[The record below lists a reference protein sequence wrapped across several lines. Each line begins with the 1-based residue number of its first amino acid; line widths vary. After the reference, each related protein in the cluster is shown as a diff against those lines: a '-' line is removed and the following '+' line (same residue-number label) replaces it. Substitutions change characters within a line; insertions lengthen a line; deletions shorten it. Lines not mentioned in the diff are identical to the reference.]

1 MCGVVMAMFA
11 LYQAARRYAIRC
23 LRRVFRFDPAAICL
37 ALAFVFSTAVG
48 AMAQSITITAD
59 AGPDRTVASGAT
71 VTLDGSGST
80 ASDGT
85 TLYYIWIIFDDSAEH
100 VPGFSSR
107 SGKVQTFTAPN
118 LEPGAADVTISFI
131 LQVRDRPGFI
141 GGVSSGDTVTITV
154 EAPNANPVAEAG
166 EPQTVD
172 SGATVQL
179 EGSGADMGGTIATY
193 AWTRTGG
200 TMGGM
205 VTFSDATIARPTFTA
220 DTLAAGADD
229 VTHILTLTVTDN
241 DGATH
246 ADTVTITVEAPNAN
260 PVAEA
265 GEPQTVD
272 SGATVQLEG
281 SGADMGGTIAT
292 YAWTRTGGTMGG
304 MVTFSDATI
313 ARPTFTADTLAAG
326 ADDVT
331 HILTLTVTDN
341 DGATHADTVT
351 ITVEAPNANP
361 VAEAGEPQTVDSGA
375 TVQLEGSGADMGGT
389 IATYAWTRTGGT
401 MGGMVTFSDAT
412 IARPTFTADT
422 LAAGADD
429 VTHILTLTVTDN
441 DGATHA
447 DTVTITVEAPDAV
460 PNANPVAEAGEP
472 QTVDSGAT
480 VQLEGSGA
488 DMGGTI
494 ATYAW
499 TRTGGTMGGMVTFSD
514 ATIARPTFTA
524 DTLAAGADD
533 VTHILTLTVTDND
546 GATHAD
552 TVTITVEAPNANPV
566 AEAGE
571 PQTVDSGATVQL
583 EGSGAD
589 MGGTIATYAWTRTGG
604 TMGGMV
610 TFSDATIAR
619 PTFTADTLAAGAD
632 DVTHILTLTVT
643 DNDGAT
649 HADTVTITVEAPNAN
664 PVAEAG
670 EPQTVDSGATV
681 QLEGS
686 GADMGGTIATYA
698 WTRTGGTMGGMVTF
712 SDATIARPT
721 FTADTLAAGADDVTH
736 ILTLTV
742 TDNDGA
748 THADTVTITVE
759 APDAVPNANPVA
771 EAGEPQTVD
780 SGATV
785 QLEGSGADMGG
796 TIATYAWTRT
806 GGTMGG
812 MVTFSDATIARP
824 TFTADTL
831 AAGADDVTHILTLTV
846 TDNDGATHADTVTI
860 TVEAPNANPVA
871 EAGEPQTVDSGATV
885 QLEGSGADMGGT
897 IATYAWTR
905 TGGTMGGM
913 VTFSDATIARPTFTA
928 DTLAAGA
935 DDVTHILTLTV
946 TDNDGATHADTVT
959 ITVEAPN
966 ANPVAEAGE
975 PQTVD
980 SGATVQLEGSG
991 ADMGGTIATYA
1002 WTRTGGTMG
1011 GMVTFSDATIARPT
1025 FTADTLAAGADDV
1038 THILTLTVTD
1048 NDGATHADTVTITVE
1063 APNANPVAE
1072 AGEPQTVDSGATVQL
1087 EGSGADMGGTI
1098 ATYAWTRTGGT
1109 MGGMVTFSDATI
1121 ARPTFTAD
1129 TLAAGADDVTHILT
1143 LTVTDNDGATHAD
1156 TVTITVEAPDAVP
1169 NANPVAEAGE
1179 PQTVDSGATV
1189 QLEGSGADM
1198 GGTIATYAWTRTG
1211 GTMGGMVTFSDAT
1224 IARPT
1229 FTADTL
1235 AAGADDVTHILTL
1248 TVTDN
1253 DGATHADTV
1262 TITVEAPNANP
1273 VAEAGEPQTVDSG
1286 ATVQLE
1292 GSGADMGGTI
1302 ATYAWTRTGGTMGG
1316 MVTFSDATI
1325 ARPTFTADTLAAG
1338 ADDVTHILTLT
1349 VTDNDGATHADTVT
1363 ITVEAPN
1370 ANPVAEAGE
1379 PQTVDSGAT
1388 VQLEGS
1394 GADMGGTIA
1403 TYAWTRTGG
1412 TMGGMVT
1419 FSDATIAR
1427 PTFTADTLAAGAD
1440 DVTHILTLTVTDND
1454 GATHADTVTIT
1465 VEAPDAVSNADP
1477 VAMIAGGNRS
1487 VASGTAVQLDGSGST
1502 HDSRTTVTYGWER
1515 TGGTMGG
1522 SVPLTG
1528 EDTARLSFTA
1538 DTLADG
1544 AEDVI
1549 HEFTLTVT
1557 DSEGG
1562 TDTATV
1568 TITVTSGFAAPVA
1581 NAGPDQ
1587 RAVSR
1592 ATVRLDG
1599 TGSIPDRRKT
1609 ITSYAWERTGGTGD
1623 SNLTLTGA
1631 NTAQPTFTADTLNP
1645 GVDAVTHVFTLTVT
1659 DEDGMTST
1667 DTVTVTVVSVD
1678 LRLSQSEI
1686 MVQEGGS
1693 GTYQVKLSESP
1704 LREVTIMA
1712 VSGNE
1717 DIVKLNNARLVFDG
1731 GNWNEWQEVEINS
1744 VAGSNMNDPVV
1755 IRHRLV
1761 TEGATSPVPGDV
1773 TVTLRPR
1780 ADDPIPRPVGQFL
1793 QTRATALINNQ
1804 PGLSSLLELDGPTPG
1819 GSFTFRATDGQL
1831 ALNGGFI
1838 HNGVWGKVSGAYASS
1853 ESAAGNTKSVTKSV
1867 LASFGVH
1874 RKYSE
1879 HFLAGVML
1887 QLDLSDHERAGQVG
1901 TTDTIDGTGWLA
1913 GPYFAARHGSQ
1924 PLNFEGRLLYGQ
1936 SDNDIR
1942 FMDTGLG
1949 VMRTG
1954 SFDTRRLLAQI
1965 RVEGEIA
1972 MSGRNHGDDG
1982 GEEGPRLRPYADL
1995 RWIEDRANAFTDN
2008 VNNRVPG
2015 QKVSTGQLELGS
2027 NIEIPIAVRTG
2038 EMTFTG
2044 GLGLVYSNTEGDY
2057 IPSDSRGRGRG
2068 EIGFSYDLDDN
2079 LRIDLDSFY
2088 DGIGTSRY
2096 EGYGLSLSAE
2106 MKF

>member
-23 LRRVFRFDPAAICL
+23 LRRVFRFDPATICL

-100 VPGFSSR
+100 VPGFSLR

-118 LEPGAADVTISFI
+118 LEPGAADVTISFL
-131 LQVRDRPGFI
+131 LQVRDRPGFT
-141 GGVSSGDTVTITV
+141 GAVLSS
-154 EAPNANPVAEAG
+154 
-166 EPQTVD
+166 
-172 SGATVQL
+172 
-179 EGSGADMGGTIATY
+179 
-193 AWTRTGG
+193 
-200 TMGGM
+200 
-205 VTFSDATIARPTFTA
+205 
-220 DTLAAGADD
+220 
-229 VTHILTLTVTDN
+229 
-241 DGATH
+241 
-246 ADTVTITVEAPNAN
+246 
-260 PVAEA
+260 
-265 GEPQTVD
+265 
-272 SGATVQLEG
+272 
-281 SGADMGGTIAT
+281 
-292 YAWTRTGGTMGG
+292 
-304 MVTFSDATI
+304 
-313 ARPTFTADTLAAG
+313 
-326 ADDVT
+326 
-331 HILTLTVTDN
+331 
-341 DGATHADTVT
+341 
-351 ITVEAPNANP
+351 
-361 VAEAGEPQTVDSGA
+361 
-375 TVQLEGSGADMGGT
+375 
-389 IATYAWTRTGGT
+389 
-401 MGGMVTFSDAT
+401 
-412 IARPTFTADT
+412 
-422 LAAGADD
+422 
-429 VTHILTLTVTDN
+429 
-441 DGATHA
+441 

-552 TVTITVEAPNANPV
+552 TVTITV
-566 AEAGE
+566 
-571 PQTVDSGATVQL
+571 
-583 EGSGAD
+583 
-589 MGGTIATYAWTRTGG
+589 
-604 TMGGMV
+604 
-610 TFSDATIAR
+610 
-619 PTFTADTLAAGAD
+619 
-632 DVTHILTLTVT
+632 
-643 DNDGAT
+643 
-649 HADTVTITVEAPNAN
+649 VEA
-664 PVAEAG
+664 
-670 EPQTVDSGATV
+670 
-681 QLEGS
+681 
-686 GADMGGTIATYA
+686 
-698 WTRTGGTMGGMVTF
+698 
-712 SDATIARPT
+712 
-721 FTADTLAAGADDVTH
+721 
-736 ILTLTV
+736 
-742 TDNDGA
+742 
-748 THADTVTITVE
+748 
-759 APDAVPNANPVA
+759 PNANPVA

-1156 TVTITVEAPDAVP
+1156 TVTITVEAPDAVS

-1465 VEAPDAVSNADP
+1465 VEAPNANP
-1477 VAMIAGGNRS
+1477 VAEAGEPQT
-1487 VASGTAVQLDGSGST
+1487 VDSGATVQLEGSGADMGGT
-1502 HDSRTTVTYGWER
+1502 IATYAWTR

-1522 SVPLTG
+1522 MVTFSDATI
-1528 EDTARLSFTA
+1528 AR
-1538 DTLADG
+1538 
-1544 AEDVI
+1544 
-1549 HEFTLTVT
+1549 
-1557 DSEGG
+1557 
-1562 TDTATV
+1562 
-1568 TITVTSGFAAPVA
+1568 
-1581 NAGPDQ
+1581 
-1587 RAVSR
+1587 
-1592 ATVRLDG
+1592 
-1599 TGSIPDRRKT
+1599 
-1609 ITSYAWERTGGTGD
+1609 
-1623 SNLTLTGA
+1623 
-1631 NTAQPTFTADTLNP
+1631 PTFTADTLAA
-1645 GVDAVTHVFTLTVT
+1645 GADDVTHILTLTVT
-1659 DEDGMTST
+1659 D
-1667 DTVTVTVVSVD
+1667 
-1678 LRLSQSEI
+1678 
-1686 MVQEGGS
+1686 
-1693 GTYQVKLSESP
+1693 
-1704 LREVTIMA
+1704 
-1712 VSGNE
+1712 
-1717 DIVKLNNARLVFDG
+1717 
-1731 GNWNEWQEVEINS
+1731 
-1744 VAGSNMNDPVV
+1744 ND
-1755 IRHRLV
+1755 
-1761 TEGATSPVPGDV
+1761 GATH
-1773 TVTLRPR
+1773 
-1780 ADDPIPRPVGQFL
+1780 AD
-1793 QTRATALINNQ
+1793 T
-1804 PGLSSLLELDGPTPG
+1804 
-1819 GSFTFRATDGQL
+1819 
-1831 ALNGGFI
+1831 
-1838 HNGVWGKVSGAYASS
+1838 
-1853 ESAAGNTKSVTKSV
+1853 
-1867 LASFGVH
+1867 
-1874 RKYSE
+1874 
-1879 HFLAGVML
+1879 
-1887 QLDLSDHERAGQVG
+1887 
-1901 TTDTIDGTGWLA
+1901 
-1913 GPYFAARHGSQ
+1913 
-1924 PLNFEGRLLYGQ
+1924 
-1936 SDNDIR
+1936 
-1942 FMDTGLG
+1942 
-1949 VMRTG
+1949 MRT
-1954 SFDTRRLLAQI
+1954 R
-1965 RVEGEIA
+1965 
-1972 MSGRNHGDDG
+1972 
-1982 GEEGPRLRPYADL
+1982 
-1995 RWIEDRANAFTDN
+1995 
-2008 VNNRVPG
+2008 
-2015 QKVSTGQLELGS
+2015 
-2027 NIEIPIAVRTG
+2027 
-2038 EMTFTG
+2038 
-2044 GLGLVYSNTEGDY
+2044 
-2057 IPSDSRGRGRG
+2057 
-2068 EIGFSYDLDDN
+2068 
-2079 LRIDLDSFY
+2079 
-2088 DGIGTSRY
+2088 
-2096 EGYGLSLSAE
+2096 
-2106 MKF
+2106 